1 MKETAKF
8 LIKNLIMIKIDNIQ
22 YLTIAEYA
30 KEKSVTPQTVYN
42 WISDKKVE
50 TRKVMN
56 MTVIKL

>member
-1 MKETAKF
+1 
-8 LIKNLIMIKIDNIQ
+8 MIKIDNIQ
-22 YLTIAEYA
+22 YLTIPEYA
-30 KEKSVTPQTVYN
+30 KEKGVTIQSVYN